1 VPTGLDSRLRGN
13 DGSGIPDDSGIP
25 IVSPDGRGEM
35 RNGHSGRGAGGFTP
49 RISVF
54 ARTYQPACRVCA

>member
-1 VPTGLDSRLRGN
+1 KLNAPDSRLRGN
-13 DGSGIPDDSGIP
+13 DGSGIP
-25 IVSPDGRGEM
+25 IVSPGGRGEM
-35 RNGHSGRGAGGFTP
+35 RNGHRGRGAGGFMP